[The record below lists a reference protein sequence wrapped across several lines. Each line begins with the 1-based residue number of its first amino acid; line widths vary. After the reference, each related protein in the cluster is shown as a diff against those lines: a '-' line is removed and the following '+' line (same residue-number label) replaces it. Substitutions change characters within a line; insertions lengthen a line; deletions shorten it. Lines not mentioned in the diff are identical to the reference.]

1 MIHAYDRVYL
11 AKAQKT
17 MARMLDFAV
26 HELRYDIAAFFDLFL
41 VSSYDKRF
49 ESGDCSVIAG
59 MSGVE
64 LAFCVLEES
73 GSSIKRFKPQYSINR
88 SEEYWTGWALAYYQ
102 WYTAIPFAQ
111 IIQCVPI
118 KTIQSLYSPY
128 HEMDIHQFV
137 DRMNELYKEAAPE
150 TNLQRIRK
158 QANLTQAQLSEIS
171 GVSLRSLQDYEQ
183 RKKNINKAQ
192 AETILMLAQSL
203 CCNMSDLMERI

>member
-17 MARMLDFAV
+17 LARMLDFAV
-26 HELRYDIAAFFDLFL
+26 HELHYDIASFFDLFL
-41 VSSYDKRF
+41 VSTFDKRF
-49 ESGDCSVIAG
+49 EFGDCSVIAG

-73 GSSIKRFKPQYSINR
+73 GAIIKRFKPQYSIDR

-102 WYTAIPFAQ
+102 WYTSIPFAQ
-111 IIQCVPI
+111 IVQCIPI

-128 HEMDIHQFV
+128 HEMDIRQFV

-192 AETILMLAQSL
+192 AETILILANSL
-203 CCNMSDLMERI
+203 CCNMADLMERI

>member
-17 MARMLDFAV
+17 LARMLDFAV
-26 HELRYDIAAFFDLFL
+26 HELHYDIASFFDLFL
-41 VSSYDKRF
+41 VSTFDKRF
-49 ESGDCSVIAG
+49 EFGDCSVIAG

-73 GSSIKRFKPQYSINR
+73 GAIIKRFKPQYSIDR

-102 WYTAIPFAQ
+102 WYTSIPFAQ
-111 IIQCVPI
+111 IIQCIPI

-128 HEMDIHQFV
+128 HEMDIRQFV

-192 AETILMLAQSL
+192 AETILILANSL
-203 CCNMSDLMERI
+203 CCNMADLMERI

>member
-1 MIHAYDRVYL
+1 
-11 AKAQKT
+11 
-17 MARMLDFAV
+17 
-26 HELRYDIAAFFDLFL
+26 
-41 VSSYDKRF
+41 
-49 ESGDCSVIAG
+49 

-73 GSSIKRFKPQYSINR
+73 GAIIKRFKPQYSIDR

-102 WYTAIPFAQ
+102 WYTSIPFAQ
-111 IIQCVPI
+111 IVQCIPI

-128 HEMDIHQFV
+128 HEMDIRQFV

-192 AETILMLAQSL
+192 AETILILANSL
-203 CCNMSDLMERI
+203 CCNMADLMERI